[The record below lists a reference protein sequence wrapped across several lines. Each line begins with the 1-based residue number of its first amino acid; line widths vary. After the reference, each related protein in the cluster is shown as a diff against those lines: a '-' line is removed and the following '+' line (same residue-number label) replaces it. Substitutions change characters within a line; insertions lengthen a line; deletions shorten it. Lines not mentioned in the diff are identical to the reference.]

1 MNTAVANNEVDVNA
15 FQSYAYLVAYNEA
28 NTAKIAPL
36 STTYL
41 EPMGIYSSKVKT
53 LAEFKNGATI
63 AIPNDGA
70 NESRALLLL
79 QSAGL
84 VKLKN
89 DFDFV
94 KGTSKDIV
102 ENNKALVIKPIQM
115 ATAVRVKDEVDAI
128 VLGNTLAMEGGLNVL
143 KDAIYYEP
151 IDQTTKMNVNVLAV
165 AEARQNDPV
174 LKKVGELYHVAAV
187 GKYVQEH
194 FGGTKI
200 DVNKP
205 HYQLKGQTIPALD
218 QINLDIPEGSIFG
231 VIGYSGAGK
240 STLIRLINL
249 LERPTEGQVIIN
261 QKDFTALDAK
271 ALRQERANIG
281 MIFQHFNLLQTKTV
295 AANIEMPMKLLG
307 YSKAEREKR
316 LNELLEFIDLKH
328 KKEAYPDELS
338 GGQKQRVGIARA
350 LANHPKILLCDEATS
365 ALDPQTTK
373 SVLDLLKKINQEQGI
388 TIVMVTH
395 EMDVIQSICSH
406 VAVMEL
412 GKVVETGK
420 TVDLFSRPQ
429 HATTQNF
436 IQTILHQQLPIKLLN
451 NLEHKHHHSIYRL
464 QFLGNSAHETVI
476 QNLIK
481 QFDISL
487 NILFANMIEIDGN
500 VIGQM
505 FVQLLGDESLIAEAV
520 EFLKQHGVAV
530 EQSGELA

>member
-1 MNTAVANNEVDVNA
+1 MLTREEKMKKILGIALGLSVVLTGCSKPEAPATDAAKTDTAAAEQTVTIASTGSDADIWRHIATLPETKAAGLKLDIKNFTDYVAMNTAVANNEVDVNA

-28 NTAKIAPL
+28 NTAKIATL

-205 HYQLKGQTIPALD
+205 VSYLTQ
-218 QINLDIPEGSIFG
+218 
-231 VIGYSGAGK
+231 
-240 STLIRLINL
+240 
-249 LERPTEGQVIIN
+249 
-261 QKDFTALDAK
+261 AK
-271 ALRQERANIG
+271 
-281 MIFQHFNLLQTKTV
+281 
-295 AANIEMPMKLLG
+295 
-307 YSKAEREKR
+307 
-316 LNELLEFIDLKH
+316 
-328 KKEAYPDELS
+328 
-338 GGQKQRVGIARA
+338 
-350 LANHPKILLCDEATS
+350 
-365 ALDPQTTK
+365 
-373 SVLDLLKKINQEQGI
+373 
-388 TIVMVTH
+388 
-395 EMDVIQSICSH
+395 
-406 VAVMEL
+406 
-412 GKVVETGK
+412 
-420 TVDLFSRPQ
+420 
-429 HATTQNF
+429 
-436 IQTILHQQLPIKLLN
+436 
-451 NLEHKHHHSIYRL
+451 
-464 QFLGNSAHETVI
+464 
-476 QNLIK
+476 
-481 QFDISL
+481 
-487 NILFANMIEIDGN
+487 
-500 VIGQM
+500 
-505 FVQLLGDESLIAEAV
+505 
-520 EFLKQHGVAV
+520 
-530 EQSGELA
+530 

>member
-1 MNTAVANNEVDVNA
+1 MLTREEKMKKNLGIALGLSVVLTGCSKPEAPAADAAKTDTAAAEQTVTIASTGSDADIWRHIATLPETKAAGLKLDIKNFTDYVAMNTAVANNEVDVNA

-205 HYQLKGQTIPALD
+205 VSYLTQ
-218 QINLDIPEGSIFG
+218 
-231 VIGYSGAGK
+231 
-240 STLIRLINL
+240 
-249 LERPTEGQVIIN
+249 
-261 QKDFTALDAK
+261 AK
-271 ALRQERANIG
+271 
-281 MIFQHFNLLQTKTV
+281 
-295 AANIEMPMKLLG
+295 
-307 YSKAEREKR
+307 
-316 LNELLEFIDLKH
+316 
-328 KKEAYPDELS
+328 
-338 GGQKQRVGIARA
+338 
-350 LANHPKILLCDEATS
+350 
-365 ALDPQTTK
+365 
-373 SVLDLLKKINQEQGI
+373 
-388 TIVMVTH
+388 
-395 EMDVIQSICSH
+395 
-406 VAVMEL
+406 
-412 GKVVETGK
+412 
-420 TVDLFSRPQ
+420 
-429 HATTQNF
+429 
-436 IQTILHQQLPIKLLN
+436 
-451 NLEHKHHHSIYRL
+451 
-464 QFLGNSAHETVI
+464 
-476 QNLIK
+476 
-481 QFDISL
+481 
-487 NILFANMIEIDGN
+487 
-500 VIGQM
+500 
-505 FVQLLGDESLIAEAV
+505 
-520 EFLKQHGVAV
+520 
-530 EQSGELA
+530 

>member
-1 MNTAVANNEVDVNA
+1 MLNREEKMKKILGIALGLSVVLTGCSKPEAPATDAAKTDTAAAEQTVTIASTGSDADIWRHIATLPETKAAGLKLDIKNFTDYVAMNTAVANNEVDVNA

-53 LAEFKNGATI
+53 LAEFKKGATI

-102 ENNKALVIKPIQM
+102 ENNKALIIKPIQM

-151 IDQTTKMNVNVLAV
+151 IDQTTKMNINVLAV

-205 HYQLKGQTIPALD
+205 VSYLTQ
-218 QINLDIPEGSIFG
+218 
-231 VIGYSGAGK
+231 
-240 STLIRLINL
+240 
-249 LERPTEGQVIIN
+249 
-261 QKDFTALDAK
+261 AK
-271 ALRQERANIG
+271 
-281 MIFQHFNLLQTKTV
+281 
-295 AANIEMPMKLLG
+295 
-307 YSKAEREKR
+307 
-316 LNELLEFIDLKH
+316 
-328 KKEAYPDELS
+328 
-338 GGQKQRVGIARA
+338 
-350 LANHPKILLCDEATS
+350 
-365 ALDPQTTK
+365 
-373 SVLDLLKKINQEQGI
+373 
-388 TIVMVTH
+388 
-395 EMDVIQSICSH
+395 
-406 VAVMEL
+406 
-412 GKVVETGK
+412 
-420 TVDLFSRPQ
+420 
-429 HATTQNF
+429 
-436 IQTILHQQLPIKLLN
+436 
-451 NLEHKHHHSIYRL
+451 
-464 QFLGNSAHETVI
+464 
-476 QNLIK
+476 
-481 QFDISL
+481 
-487 NILFANMIEIDGN
+487 
-500 VIGQM
+500 
-505 FVQLLGDESLIAEAV
+505 
-520 EFLKQHGVAV
+520 
-530 EQSGELA
+530 

>member
-1 MNTAVANNEVDVNA
+1 MLNREEKMKKILGIALGLSVVLTGCSKPEAPATDAAKTDTAAAEQTVTIASTGSDADIWRHIATLPETKAAGLKLDIKNFTDYVAMNTAVANNEVDVNA

-79 QSAGL
+79 QSAGF

-205 HYQLKGQTIPALD
+205 VSYLTQ
-218 QINLDIPEGSIFG
+218 
-231 VIGYSGAGK
+231 
-240 STLIRLINL
+240 
-249 LERPTEGQVIIN
+249 
-261 QKDFTALDAK
+261 AK
-271 ALRQERANIG
+271 
-281 MIFQHFNLLQTKTV
+281 
-295 AANIEMPMKLLG
+295 
-307 YSKAEREKR
+307 
-316 LNELLEFIDLKH
+316 
-328 KKEAYPDELS
+328 
-338 GGQKQRVGIARA
+338 
-350 LANHPKILLCDEATS
+350 
-365 ALDPQTTK
+365 
-373 SVLDLLKKINQEQGI
+373 
-388 TIVMVTH
+388 
-395 EMDVIQSICSH
+395 
-406 VAVMEL
+406 
-412 GKVVETGK
+412 
-420 TVDLFSRPQ
+420 
-429 HATTQNF
+429 
-436 IQTILHQQLPIKLLN
+436 
-451 NLEHKHHHSIYRL
+451 
-464 QFLGNSAHETVI
+464 
-476 QNLIK
+476 
-481 QFDISL
+481 
-487 NILFANMIEIDGN
+487 
-500 VIGQM
+500 
-505 FVQLLGDESLIAEAV
+505 
-520 EFLKQHGVAV
+520 
-530 EQSGELA
+530 